1 METIALTLSNTYS
14 SPMPQKDVFTEIY
27 KKQIWGDGSEKN
39 PLSGGGSNPNS
50 ASPYVEFIRQTIESN
65 GVESVLDVGHGD
77 WTMWRDYKFE
87 NVSYIGID
95 VASEISNDL
104 TMKFGNNSRKF
115 LEFESENYVYPPSDL
130 IISKEVLQHLPNK
143 DVILFLE
150 KISEFEHIVL
160 CNGFYPKNLFIFR
173 LRNLLKIRTRIKYL
187 QNRQSPF
194 FKEKF
199 PKNNIDIPVGGF
211 RGLDLETPDFARLNS
226 SHEIISKFDFSG
238 PRNFGVINRVYFYRR
253 KSQNGIQALL

>member
-14 SPMPQKDVFTEIY
+14 SPMSQKDVFTEVY

-39 PLSGGGSNPNS
+39 PLSGGGSNPDS
-50 ASPYVEFIRQTIESN
+50 ASPYVEFIRQIIESE
-65 GVESVLDVGHGD
+65 GIESVLDVGHGD

-104 TMKFGNNSRKF
+104 NMKFGNNSRKF

-143 DVILFLE
+143 DVFLFLE
-150 KISEFEHIVL
+150 KISEFEYIVL
-160 CNGFYPKNLFIFR
+160 CNGFYTKNLIIFR
-173 LRNLLKIRTRIKYL
+173 LRNFLKIRTRIKFL
-187 QNRQSPF
+187 LKKQSPF
-194 FKEKF
+194 FQEKF

-211 RGLDLETPDFARLNS
+211 RVLDLETPDFSRLDT
-226 SHEIISKFDFSG
+226 SHRMISKFDFG
-238 PRNFGVINRVYFYRR
+238 TPINFGVVNRVYFYKR
-253 KSQNGIQALL
+253 KSQDEV